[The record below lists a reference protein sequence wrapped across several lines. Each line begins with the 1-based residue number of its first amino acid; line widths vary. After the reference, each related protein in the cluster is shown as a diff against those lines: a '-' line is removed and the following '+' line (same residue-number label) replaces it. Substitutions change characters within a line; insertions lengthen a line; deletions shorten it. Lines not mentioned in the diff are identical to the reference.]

1 MLDTK
6 LARALKQKE
15 DINKIYLKLFIS
27 LLAISLYIF
36 RQRYSDEEENCE
48 KPLRT
53 IPLLTE
59 EDTL

>member
-1 MLDTK
+1 M
-6 LARALKQKE
+6 
-15 DINKIYLKLFIS
+15 
-27 LLAISLYIF
+27 F
-36 RQRYSDEEENCE
+36 RQRYSDEEENSE